1 MSVQGPR
8 TLFACCSMPPSSQVM
23 VTVTGEPLLLIAMFN
38 VGLRTMTRKLQVVV
52 LPLPS
57 VATAVTVLVV
67 SRRKMVPEGGDD
79 VTVTELHAPVA
90 MIDQVTGTL
99 VLQVTMTI
107 FDGQVMTSGQ
117 ELVRHGVGTPLRI
130 VWLSLS
136 AT

>member
-90 MIDQVTGTL
+90 MRSEEHTSE
-99 VLQVTMTI
+99 LQ
-107 FDGQVMTSGQ
+107 S
-117 ELVRHGVGTPLRI
+117 LR
-130 VWLSLS
+130 
-136 AT
+136 